1 MLPASFCSLFVSV
14 LAQPEVSRD
23 TEDTMGSYAVDSM
36 RQPMTATGIVEIV
49 REWEETPEGKRRP
62 SDKQARNENTGMPLW
77 EVEVLYIQTSFGRR
91 STVTARVTI
100 EAQEEPKP
108 SPMTPIAFSGLRVEV
123 RVNKAGGWVEYW
135 SADGIVEGPKASSPS
150 STSSTSSPAGK
161 PASGEKAA

>member
-1 MLPASFCSLFVSV
+1 
-14 LAQPEVSRD
+14 
-23 TEDTMGSYAVDSM
+23 MGNYAVDSM
-36 RQPMTATGIVEIV
+36 RQPMNATGIVEMV

-100 EAQEEPKP
+100 EAEEEPKP
-108 SPMTPIAFSGLRVEV
+108 SPMTPIAFTGLRVEV

-135 SADGIVEGPKASSPS
+135 SADSIVEPQTAASSSPS
-150 STSSTSSPAGK
+150 TGK
-161 PASGEKAA
+161 PATGEKAA